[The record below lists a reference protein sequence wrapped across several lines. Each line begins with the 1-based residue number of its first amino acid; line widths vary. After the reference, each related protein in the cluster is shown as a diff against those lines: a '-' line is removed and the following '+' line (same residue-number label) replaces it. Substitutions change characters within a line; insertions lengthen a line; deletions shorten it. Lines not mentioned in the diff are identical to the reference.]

1 MIKTAFALIQG
12 LKYFRRR
19 VSELDANGLDPSD
32 YRRLSHETILILRK
46 VMEGRIRPEDVK
58 PMLDALDKA
67 VQSGTMD
74 GGPGSGNH
82 GHRGNPGH
90 RGGSLPKV
98 AAGTIS
104 KAIQDGQ
111 ISTKL
116 DRAKQSKHHKGSKR
130 YNAAVASGSKVS
142 FFSIDDDEI
151 QGIIRNKAGTGTG
164 YGKNGQYKE
173 TVDTGKIIAV
183 HASRKGVE
191 SLTSRITIHY
201 SKNGCHAVPA
211 SPNKSRK

>member
-1 MIKTAFALIQG
+1 MPEYVRPL
-12 LKYFRRR
+12 
-19 VSELDANGLDPSD
+19 LDTLD
-32 YRRLSHETILILRK
+32 R
-46 VMEGRIRPEDVK
+46 
-58 PMLDALDKA
+58 A
-67 VQSGTMD
+67 VQSDTMD

-104 KAIQDGQ
+104 KAIQNGE

-116 DRAKQSKHHKGSKR
+116 DRTKQSKHHKGSKR
-130 YNAAVASGSKVS
+130 YNTAVASGSKVS
-142 FFSIDDDEI
+142 YFSIDDNEI
-151 QGIIRNKAGTGTG
+151 QEIVRNKAGTGTG

-173 TVDTGKIIAV
+173 IVDTGKIVAV

-191 SLTSRITIHY
+191 SQTSRITIHY
-201 SKNGCHAVPA
+201 SKSGCHVVPA
-211 SPNKSRK
+211 SPNKSRKRGINYE